1 MTYKVKILSEAQM
14 EIREIVEYLAK
25 VLKSPQAAT
34 GFIDEFQN
42 QVDLI
47 RSDPGIFAVSRV
59 AELAAKGY
67 RVALIK
73 NYVMLYA
80 VRRDTV
86 FVAHVFHQRQ
96 DYFRL
101 I

>member
-1 MTYKVKILSEAQM
+1 MTYKVEILSEAQM

-47 RSDPGIFAVSRV
+47 RSDPEIFAVSRV

-67 RVALIK
+67 RVTFIN

-80 VRRDTV
+80 VRHDTV
-86 FVAHVFHQRQ
+86 FIAHIFHQRQ